1 MNDFGGGDQGDDDCV
16 EPLTPN
22 PYPKKMNFEGYLG
35 RPDLWAKVAQ
45 GDPKWVN
52 LSLTAQD
59 YLDGPK
65 LLSSNF
71 ALKIRLE
78 TFLGNPL

>member
-1 MNDFGGGDQGDDDCV
+1 MV
-16 EPLTPN
+16 EIKGMMIVWSPSPPTL
-22 PYPKKMNFEGYLG
+22 PKKMNFEGYFG

-59 YLDGPK
+59 YRDGPK

-78 TFLGNPL
+78 ICLGNPL